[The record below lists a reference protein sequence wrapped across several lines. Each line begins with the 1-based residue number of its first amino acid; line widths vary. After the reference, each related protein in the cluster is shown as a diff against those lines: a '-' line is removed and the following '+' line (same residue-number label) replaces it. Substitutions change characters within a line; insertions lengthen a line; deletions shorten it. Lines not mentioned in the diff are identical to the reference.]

1 MKNISLK
8 HRLII
13 PIALLGIVA
22 VLSNILSII
31 NIRNVNMS
39 AANIADNYMDG
50 KSRLAEIC
58 QSSMNIHKMALSH
71 IVATDYG
78 TMTTLVGQI
87 KAEEAL
93 LEEMLRGFE
102 QYVTPQDRAQY
113 ETLLSDY
120 DSFRHALVFLVC
132 ASASHKTQDAYWF
145 ANGDVALYANA
156 MEADIDALD
165 ASISEQTAAA
175 RDHLSATYMI

>member
-87 KAEEAL
+87 KEEEAL

-120 DSFRHALVFLVC
+120 DSFRRSSFSSVPAQATRHRMRTGLQTGTSPC
-132 ASASHKTQDAYWF
+132 MPMRWRR
-145 ANGDVALYANA
+145 
-156 MEADIDALD
+156 
-165 ASISEQTAAA
+165 ISMRWTHRSVSRQRRQGIIWPPHT
-175 RDHLSATYMI
+175 